1 MTIAVILIILLL
13 PQSLFC
19 AREQKRVHPDE
30 PFWNW
35 RDWIPFVGMIRLQLR
50 TGHGIGYLVGCLML
64 GLGTLAGFTIPS
76 TVGSAGGFAAGILG
90 YIICGMVFLIPYIN
104 KLTPNLSDRVF
115 LSMVSP
121 IGLLYYAA
129 FISSYKEDRVGLYGK
144 LKNMAKQV
152 KEERAKAKAEEEA
165 EEMSDVDEEETEE
178 DIKETAALGA
188 AEAVVEASGVDEG
201 E

>member
-1 MTIAVILIILLL
+1 MTIAVILMILLL

-35 RDWIPFVGMIRLQLR
+35 MDWIPFGGMIRLQVR
-50 TGHGIGYLVGCLML
+50 TGHGLGYLVGCLML
-64 GLGTLAGFTIPS
+64 GLGTVAGFTIPS
-76 TVGSAGGFAAGILG
+76 TVGSAGGFAAGILA

-144 LKNMAKQV
+144 LRNMAKTA
-152 KEERAKAKAEEEA
+152 KEKAKAEKEK
-165 EEMSDVDEEETEE
+165 EMSDMDEEETEE
-178 DIKETAALGA
+178 DIEETAALEA
-188 AEAVVEASGVDEG
+188 AEAKVEASGVNEG

>member
-1 MTIAVILIILLL
+1 MR
-13 PQSLFC
+13 S
-19 AREQKRVHPDE
+19 
-30 PFWNW
+30 
-35 RDWIPFVGMIRLQLR
+35 G
-50 TGHGIGYLVGCLML
+50 
-64 GLGTLAGFTIPS
+64 TIPS
-76 TVGSAGGFAAGILG
+76 TVGSAGGFAAGILA

-144 LKNMAKQV
+144 LRNMAKTA
-152 KEERAKAKAEEEA
+152 KEKAKAEKEK
-165 EEMSDVDEEETEE
+165 EMSDMDEEETEE
-178 DIKETAALGA
+178 DIEETAALEA
-188 AEAVVEASGVDEG
+188 AEAKVEASGVNEG